1 MTIILLGLAPV
12 HLALCSK
19 NSDCLRLLQQ
29 CGADMNIMDARS
41 GRTALHHSVDIGD
54 LTMAGVLISEVRWK
68 IMIVLC
74 FFWFMWSLH
83 AVMLCT

>member
-1 MTIILLGLAPV
+1 
-12 HLALCSK
+12 
-19 NSDCLRLLQQ
+19 
-29 CGADMNIMDARS
+29 MNIMDARS

-83 AVMLCT
+83 AVILCT